1 MIQSVCLFGASS
13 DQMDPEYNEAA
24 REFGRLL
31 AQEGWTLVF
40 GGGQHG
46 MMGETAKGVHEGG
59 GHVLG
64 IIPEKLDAPHIS
76 YEASDEWIVTDSLR
90 NRKALMEEKSD
101 AYVVLPGGFGTLE
114 EIMETMTL
122 RQLGYHTK
130 PMVILNTRGFYTK
143 LFELFD
149 HMIEETCVKPEHLG
163 LYTVVETAKDAIQAL
178 REYNGE

>member
-13 DQMDPEYNEAA
+13 DRMDSEYNEAA
-24 REFGRLL
+24 RELGRLL
-31 AQEGWTLVF
+31 AQEGWMLVF

-64 IIPEKLDAPHIS
+64 IIPEKLDEPHVS

-90 NRKALMEEKSD
+90 DRKALMEEKSD
-101 AYVVLPGGFGTLE
+101 AYVILPGGYGTLE

-122 RQLGYHTK
+122 KQLGYHSK
-130 PMVILNTRGFYTK
+130 PMVILNTRGFYDK

-149 HMIEETCVKPEHLG
+149 HMIAETCVKSEHLD
-163 LYTVVETAKDAIQAL
+163 LFRVVDTPKDAICAL
-178 REYNGE
+178 REYNID